1 MEKHKEEIKLSVLGQ
16 SLAVGIT
23 AGLIVL
29 SYRLVLGYAG
39 TWLKAILAYAK
50 ESPIRMAGWF
60 VALLIMATI
69 VGRLLK
75 YEPMISGSGIPQ
87 LEGEMEDKMK
97 QTWWKVLPAKY
108 IGGVFIFACRT
119 FPWKGRPVHSAW
131 RDDRKG
137 ACQSFET

>member
-1 MEKHKEEIKLSVLGQ
+1 MEKHKEEIKLNVLGQ

-87 LEGEMEDKMK
+87 LEGEMENKME

-108 IGGVFIFACRT
+108 IGGFLSLLAGLSLGREEIGRASCRE
-119 FPWKGRPVHSAW
+119 RV
-131 RDDRKG
+131 
-137 ACQSFET
+137 